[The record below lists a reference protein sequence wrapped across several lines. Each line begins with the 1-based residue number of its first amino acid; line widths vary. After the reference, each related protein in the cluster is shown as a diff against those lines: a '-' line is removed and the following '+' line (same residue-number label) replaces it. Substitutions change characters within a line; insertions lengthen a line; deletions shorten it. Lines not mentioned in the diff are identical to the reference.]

1 LRCGAGQPS
10 TLTSTNFRK
19 HVATLSQIIN
29 LKDHKLDT
37 LAQFLGHDIRVHRKF
52 YRLPNDVVQTSQ
64 ITKIFLLMETGE
76 LAQHRGKTLDE
87 LMVAVMDDTGVVCE
101 YLRVCQ

>member
-1 LRCGAGQPS
+1 
-10 TLTSTNFRK
+10 
-19 HVATLSQIIN
+19 
-29 LKDHKLDT
+29 LDT
-37 LAQFLGHDIRVHRKF
+37 LAQFLGHDTRVHRKF